1 MCSCQ
6 TAGGQLQNLPAPQQ
20 SLILPGA
27 GSNLAEQVPQLV
39 HLRSLGLVLIL
50 TASGTLRAGA
60 ALCLCSSTQQLP
72 ADRSTFVL
80 LLSARVIDEL
90 KPDIKQAETLRAW
103 QAGSGM
109 AAAAPALMTAL
120 HAWHRPQESS
130 GTGLLAERQMLSM
143 SGVLTW
149 HLMHAFRCML
159 DCGNR
164 VFTGVAS
171 TGAWR
176 HSMLL
181 PGTGMAGMHDCTH
194 LTAGNK
200 TSSSEAAW
208 KVHTA
213 RRNLWRSTR
222 PRSCEALVSRLCWS
236 LDACSEASC
245 GGVGDTFNKG
255 QQL

>member
-1 MCSCQ
+1 MLEMTLLTRCASSCLGNCIPRWLGAHTDAEPELMCSCQ

-27 GSNLAEQVPQLV
+27 GSDLAEQVPQLV

-80 LLSARVIDEL
+80 LLCSARVIDEI

-109 AAAAPALMTAL
+109 AAAAPALITAL

-164 VFTGVAS
+164 VLSSLAWQAPGH
-171 TGAWR
+171 GATACYCQEQAWLVC
-176 HSMLL
+176 M
-181 PGTGMAGMHDCTH
+181 TA
-194 LTAGNK
+194 LT
-200 TSSSEAAW
+200 
-208 KVHTA
+208 
-213 RRNLWRSTR
+213 
-222 PRSCEALVSRLCWS
+222 
-236 LDACSEASC
+236 
-245 GGVGDTFNKG
+245 
-255 QQL
+255 